1 MVIST
6 TNLTLQEF
14 FELPEGDRPLEL
26 VNGQAIAKMSPKF
39 FHSRLQKTLLLLL
52 DRWAENRGRVE
63 PEWAIVLNRNGVD
76 WVPVP
81 DITYISFER
90 LSADWMLDE
99 ACPVAPELAIEII
112 SPGQIFG
119 DLAEKAA
126 DYLQAGVSRVWLID
140 TQAKSITIFYPDTL
154 PQTIKGTTAIADDL
168 FPELKLT
175 PQQIFQ
181 QAGLKVLNSF

>member
-1 MVIST
+1 MVTST
-6 TNLTLQEF
+6 TDLTLQEF
-14 FELPEGDRPLEL
+14 FNLPEDDQPLEL
-26 VNGQAIAKMSPKF
+26 INGQAIPKMSPKF
-39 FHSRLQKTLLLLL
+39 FHSRLQKTLLFVL
-52 DRWAENRGRVE
+52 DHWAENRGRVE
-63 PEWAIVLNRNGVD
+63 PEWAIVLKRNGVD

-81 DITYISFER
+81 DLTYVSFER

-112 SPGQIFG
+112 SPGQTFG

-140 TQAKSITIFYPDTL
+140 TQAKTITIFYPDTL
-154 PQTIKGTTAIADDL
+154 PKTIRGATAMADDL
-168 FPELKLT
+168 FPELQLS

-181 QAGLKVLNSF
+181 QAGLS

>member
-1 MVIST
+1 MVTST
-6 TNLTLQEF
+6 TKLTLQEF
-14 FELPEGDRPLEL
+14 FNLPEVDRPLEL
-26 VNGQAIAKMSPKF
+26 IDGKAIPKMSPKF
-39 FHSRLQKTLLLLL
+39 FHSRLQKTLLLIL
-52 DRWAENRGRVE
+52 DHWAENRGRVE
-63 PEWAIVLNRNGVD
+63 PEWAIVLKRNGVD

-81 DITYISFER
+81 DLTYVSFER

-112 SPGQIFG
+112 SPGQTFG

-126 DYLQAGVSRVWLID
+126 DYLQAGVCRVWLID

-154 PQTIKGTTAIADDL
+154 PKTIRGATAMADDL
-168 FPELKLT
+168 FPELQLS

-181 QAGLKVLNSF
+181 QAGLS